1 MWPFQDIPHA
11 LNQPDIPSFRFPP
24 LTASIAAELES
35 LQHVAGSSRKAWH
48 IGRDRRMSRGK
59 TVVKYAII
67 GLIVGAIFLQAVAS
81 LLSGNIFYVN
91 YKNQPLNSFGVLILV
106 AIVLMAGMVLFW
118 RRLKSWVK

>member
-1 MWPFQDIPHA
+1 
-11 LNQPDIPSFRFPP
+11 
-24 LTASIAAELES
+24 
-35 LQHVAGSSRKAWH
+35 
-48 IGRDRRMSRGK
+48 MSRGK
-59 TVVKYAII
+59 TVVKRVVI

-106 AIVLMAGMVLFW
+106 AIVLMAGMVLLW